1 MTRYREP
8 RQIADAV
15 HRVVEGAAPATT
27 IARLQGL
34 WEPVAGPVIA
44 AEAEPV
50 SERGGVVTVACR
62 SAVWANELE
71 LLAPGLVEGLN
82 GALGTPAVASLRFV
96 VRGPGGVG

>member
-1 MTRYREP
+1 VSPYKEP
-8 RQIADAV
+8 RQIGEAV
-15 HRVVEGAAPATT
+15 QRVTARAAPATT

-34 WEPVAGPVIA
+34 WESVAGPVIA

-82 GALGTPAVASLRFV
+82 GALGTPAVGSLRFV
-96 VRGPGGVG
+96 VKGRGRRG

>member
-1 MTRYREP
+1 MTPYKEP
-8 RQIADAV
+8 RQIAAALA
-15 HRVVEGAAPATT
+15 RVTVKAAPATT
-27 IARLQGL
+27 IARLQGC
-34 WEPVAGPVIA
+34 WESVAGPLIA

-82 GALGTPAVASLRFV
+82 ERLGAEVVGALRFV
-96 VRGPGGVG
+96 VGRPAGKR

>member
-1 MTRYREP
+1 VSRYREP
-8 RQIADAV
+8 RPIAAAV
-15 HRVVEGAAPATT
+15 ARVTERAAPATT
-27 IARLQGL
+27 IARLQRD
-34 WEPVAGPVIA
+34 WESVAGPVIA

-82 GALGTPAVASLRFV
+82 KALGTPAVGSLRFV
-96 VRGPGGVG
+96 VRGPGARG

>member
-1 MTRYREP
+1 VTRYKEP

-15 HRVVEGAAPATT
+15 ARVTAGAAPATT

-34 WEPVAGPVIA
+34 WESVAGPVIA

-62 SAVWANELE
+62 SAVWASELE
-71 LLAPGLVEGLN
+71 LLAPGLLGGLN
-82 GALGTPAVASLRFV
+82 DALGSPAVGSLRFV
-96 VRGPGGVG
+96 VRGSGRRG